1 MSKTTSNATLE
12 LDELKEHFKDEN
24 NHYLYKKRD
33 DGTVACYMCCDFQI
47 VADGQVIGWGN
58 CGDAIVYNTKTKD
71 ITIEREE
78 R

>member
-12 LDELKEHFKDEN
+12 LDELKLHFGDES

-33 DGTVACYMCCDFQI
+33 DGTVVCYMFCDFQI
-47 VADGQVIGWGN
+47 VTDGQVVGWGN
-58 CGDAIVYNTKTKD
+58 CGDAIVYDIATKN
-71 ITIEREE
+71 ITIEKEE